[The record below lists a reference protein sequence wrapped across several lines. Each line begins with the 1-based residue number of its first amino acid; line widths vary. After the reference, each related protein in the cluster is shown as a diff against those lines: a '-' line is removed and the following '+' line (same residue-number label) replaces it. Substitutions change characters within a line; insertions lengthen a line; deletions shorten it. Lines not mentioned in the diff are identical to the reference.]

1 METKEEE
8 KKRTHTDTNQKEE
21 KEWKKIA
28 WLMHRLCQRRTHTH
42 THINSFTG
50 GKETDKL
57 IGSKCNVNARRDET
71 NKSTLKYTTRETKYI
86 EILQP

>member
-8 KKRTHTDTNQKEE
+8 KNTHTLTRIR
-21 KEWKKIA
+21 KKKKSGKNSMVDA
-28 WLMHRLCQRRTHTH
+28 SPMPTTHAH
-42 THINSFTG
+42 TYTYINSFTG